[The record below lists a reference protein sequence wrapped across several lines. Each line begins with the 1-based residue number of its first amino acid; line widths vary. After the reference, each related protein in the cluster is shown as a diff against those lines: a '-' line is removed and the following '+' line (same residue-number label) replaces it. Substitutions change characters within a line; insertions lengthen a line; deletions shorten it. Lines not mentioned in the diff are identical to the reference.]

1 MASLFIHLGARAM
14 HQPLAGK
21 PIECSRLGLAD
32 LARIRLLALRRRV
45 FFRVLNR
52 VERGL
57 IYLAPKV
64 TSNVRS
70 PLLANALRSIVKKL
84 LDAMESKI
92 TQRMREVGVPLAEKI
107 SRIAQEWGNRTAC
120 EWANDPGFI
129 QYLTI
134 AANHTTNNNTGDP

>member
-1 MASLFIHLGARAM
+1 MKIPYVRE
-14 HQPLAGK
+14 LAGH
-21 PIECSRLGLAD
+21 SGLRLDELVKV
-32 LARIRLLALRRRV
+32 RLLALRRRV

-64 TSNVRS
+64 TISVRS
-70 PLLANALRSIVKKL
+70 TVLANALRSIVEKL
-84 LDAMESKI
+84 LDAMESKVER
-92 TQRMREVGVPLAEKI
+92 QMRRIGVPLAQKI
-107 SRIAQEWGNRTAC
+107 SRIAQDWGNKTAH

-134 AANHTTNNNTGDP
+134 TTM